1 MNAKA
6 VMLLKILKGV
16 TRKLLKKF
24 TITLKHNAPIS
35 RNVNYFTL
43 LLVTFGDKLG
53 EELHLISGSPKQ
65 NKQMRRCT
73 GLKKKKYIYIYLH
86 TCKYKEN

>member
-6 VMLLKILKGV
+6 VMLLKILKGI

-24 TITLKHNAPIS
+24 TDYYFKANVPIS

-53 EELHLISGSPKQ
+53 EELHLNQWESKA
-65 NKQMRRCT
+65 
-73 GLKKKKYIYIYLH
+73 
-86 TCKYKEN
+86 E